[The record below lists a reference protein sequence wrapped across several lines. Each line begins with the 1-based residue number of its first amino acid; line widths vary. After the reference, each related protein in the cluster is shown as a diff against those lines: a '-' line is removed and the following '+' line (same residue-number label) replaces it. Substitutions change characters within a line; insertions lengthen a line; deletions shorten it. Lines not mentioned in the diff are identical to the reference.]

1 MKAPTHQAP
10 QSDSADK
17 EQAVEGVRQRLT
29 NRLVMRQIR
38 SWVERDAH
46 EQRVE
51 QLAWRL
57 ALILVVISVIGAIL
71 YGLHHANY
79 F

>member
-1 MKAPTHQAP
+1 MNGPMHQAP
-10 QSDSADK
+10 HIDAADK

-29 NRLVMRQIR
+29 NRLVMRQMR
-38 SWVERDAH
+38 SWVARDVH

-51 QLAWRL
+51 QSAWRL
-57 ALILVVISVIGAIL
+57 ALIGVVISVIGAIL
-71 YGLHHANY
+71 YGLHHAHY